1 MGLSFLTPAL
11 LGGAALVA
19 VPIVLH
25 LAMRRRPVPHTFPAL
40 RLLQQRA
47 VSNRRRLRLRQ
58 LFLLLVRMAAL
69 ALLALALAR
78 PVLKG
83 AGWLADSEA
92 PVAAA
97 FVFDTAPRMALRE
110 GNSTRLE
117 RAAALARVLFGKLP
131 PGSSVAVVDTSGQ
144 PAAFAPSPAAA
155 EARIGRL
162 AVASPGQSLP
172 GAIAVARR
180 LLANA
185 EQPRRELYVFTD
197 CSRGAWEQ
205 GGAGEARDGDDG
217 TRVLFVDVSATTP
230 RDFAIES
237 IALSSDQVAAG
248 TSVGITAT
256 LTRAGPDESRPVAV
270 EMLMPDGRYARRA
283 VKPVDWR
290 ESGTASVDFDIS
302 GLEPGTRQGRVVI
315 DGSDDLPA
323 DDTRSFT
330 VVVGAPAGVI
340 VATPEPTARTALFL
354 SQALAPAALV
364 RAGQAR
370 FTLDVVPYDRFDT
383 ADWNAARGI
392 VLLDPPPLAARTWD
406 ALGRWVAA
414 GRGLVVWLGP
424 RAGSPEAFNSPEARA
439 VLGGR
444 VVRVWRTAVGDNYLA
459 PAALDHPLLAAF
471 RRVGDAV
478 PWQDFPVL
486 RHWEFAPDE
495 PAEPVASDG
504 ASAPA
509 AGGGGLG
516 SATTAA
522 SADTTDGRGESAGTT
537 TSIAAFRNGLPAL
550 LERRLGRGT
559 VVIATTPVSQ
569 GADDPDVWNTLA
581 TGFEPWP
588 FVILANEM
596 LLHAIDTAAD
606 RNILAGVA
614 AVVPL
619 DRRDVATAFVRTPT
633 GDDFPAAVD
642 QRRGTV
648 TVTATQEPG
657 NYRVQVGGRDGGV
670 ETGFS
675 VNLDPSATDFRRLG
689 PEELAAVLGPG
700 ARVARTEDELSRDV
714 ELDRIGAEL
723 FGWVILL
730 AALAMAGD
738 WIVANRFYAPR
749 DDEAARPAADF
760 KADLMSEASDE
771 QSGIRVPAPP
781 PVPPPPPPIA
791 RSAPPSPPPVPRG
804 GPPPLP
810 DLGA

>member
-47 VSNRRRLRLRQ
+47 VANRRRLRLRHV
-58 LFLLLVRMAAL
+58 LLLLLRIAAL
-69 ALLALALAR
+69 VLLALALSR

-83 AGWLADSEA
+83 AGWLADTEA

-110 GNSTRLE
+110 ANRTRLE
-117 RAAALARVLFGKLP
+117 QATTMARVLFGTLP
-131 PGSSVAVVDTSGQ
+131 PGSAVAVVDTSGE

-162 AVASPGQSLP
+162 APAAPQQTLP
-172 GAIAVARR
+172 GAIASASR
-180 LLANA
+180 LLTTA

-197 CSRGAWEQ
+197 CSRGAWEGATGSA
-205 GGAGEARDGDDG
+205 GGVADEG
-217 TRVLFVDVSATTP
+217 TRTLYVDVSASAP

-237 IALSSDQVAAG
+237 LTLASDQVAAG
-248 TSVGITAT
+248 TPVGLSVT
-256 LTRAGPDESRPVAV
+256 LARTGPDESRPVAV
-270 EMLMPDGRYARRA
+270 EIRMPDGRYARRA
-283 VKPVDWR
+283 VKPVEWR
-290 ESGTASVDFDIS
+290 EAGTAAVDFDIA
-302 GLEPGTRQGRVVI
+302 GLEPGTRQGRVVV
-315 DGSDDLPA
+315 DGSDDLPF
-323 DDTRSFT
+323 DDVRSFT
-330 VVVGAPAGVI
+330 VVVGKAAGVI
-340 VATPEPTARTALFL
+340 VAAPAPSDRTGLFL
-354 SQALAPAALV
+354 AQALAPAALA

-370 FTLDVVPYDRFDT
+370 FTLHLVPFEALDT

-392 VLLDPPPLAARTWD
+392 VLLDPPPLPARAWES
-406 ALGRWVAA
+406 LGRWVST
-414 GRGLVVWLGP
+414 GRGLVAWLGP
-424 RAGSPEAFNSPEARA
+424 RVGSPEAFNSPESRA
-439 VLGGR
+439 VLGGS
-444 VVRVWRTAVGDNYLA
+444 VVRVWRTPAGDNYLA
-459 PAALDHPLLAAF
+459 PTALDHPILAAF

-486 RHWEFAPDE
+486 RHWEFVPDE
-495 PAEPVASDG
+495 PA
-504 ASAPA
+504 APER
-509 AGGGGLG
+509 
-516 SATTAA
+516 
-522 SADTTDGRGESAGTT
+522 ADTGRAADEGADADPAAGTT
-537 TSIAAFRNGLPAL
+537 TPVVAFRNGLPAV

-569 GADDPDVWNTLA
+569 GADDPDAWNSLA

-606 RNILAGVA
+606 RNIVAGTP

-619 DRRDVATAFVRTPT
+619 DRRDLATAFVRTPG

-648 TVTATQEPG
+648 TFTATREAG
-657 NYRVQVGGRDGGV
+657 NYVVQAGGRDEGV
-670 ETGFS
+670 TAGFS

-689 PEELAAVLGPG
+689 PEELAAVLGPR
-700 ARVARTEDELSRDV
+700 ARLARSEDELARDV

-730 AALAMAGD
+730 AAVAMAAD
-738 WIVANRFYAPR
+738 WIVANRFHDPR
-749 DDEAARPAADF
+749 DEDATRAAAEFKASDLSARPGDDSAGPAARVPA
-760 KADLMSEASDE
+760 
-771 QSGIRVPAPP
+771 APP
-781 PVPPPPPPIA
+781 PVPLAPPAPPIP
-791 RSAPPSPPPVPRG
+791 RS

-810 DLGA
+810 ELGA